1 MPQVFKI
8 GKRERTVR
16 TVLFFRWLE
25 GEMFLDRLKIC
36 LYTINEGIVLFV
48 AA

>member
-8 GKRERTVR
+8 GKRERKVR
-16 TVLFFRWLE
+16 TVLFLQCV
-25 GEMFLDRLKIC
+25 GEERFLDRLRIC
-36 LYTINEGIVLFV
+36 LYTIDKGIVLFV

>member
-16 TVLFFRWLE
+16 TVFFLQCV
-25 GEMFLDRLKIC
+25 GGAMFLDRLKIC

>member
-1 MPQVFKI
+1 M
-8 GKRERTVR
+8 KRG
-16 TVLFFRWLE
+16 RWLE